1 MSSQSYLTMRICIRQ
16 GIFKKILKSGEKM
29 TRRKVYVTVNA
40 EHKPDGSCLP
50 KTIRMA
56 DEEEFEIDKVLQVRK
71 AASDVGGRG
80 IRYTVRIGRS
90 ETHLFDEQNGRW
102 FVEAKFG

>member
-1 MSSQSYLTMRICIRQ
+1 
-16 GIFKKILKSGEKM
+16 M

-40 EHKPDGSCLP
+40 EHRPDGSCCP
-50 KTIRMA
+50 KTIRL
-56 DEEEFEIDKVLQVRK
+56 DNSGEYEIDKIIQVRRCV
-71 AASDVGGRG
+71 SQTGGRG

-90 ETHLFDEQNGRW
+90 ETSLFDEQNGRW